1 VRFVALVFIAAL
13 FADTALAAQGAQ
25 QRLAIEQQQVAD
37 QLRRLNTLLIE
48 LETSERQL
56 GNIELADTLASVQSY
71 MNGAEGVGDLVLAIQ
86 KVSEQLQQHR
96 NASALS
102 SQAVLIEQLQLLLDM
117 LLNSQ
122 ADIQSEKQKELLE
135 QRAEK
140 IKDLIDRQQ
149 QLLEEVQQLKKEQS
163 DPSENDEQKMQELQE
178 QQEQLAE
185 DTKEFNKQQQ
195 QQGIKSEPAED
206 AQQKQ
211 EEAASE
217 LEQQDMQQAEEKQEE
232 ALDKLK
238 EAQQDVE
245 QQQQQDASKEKQE
258 ALMNVEQEIK
268 EILLIHDQQHLVLE
282 EVLKSNPVADLPRS
296 ARVKLR
302 KVSAIQQNISYRA
315 DDLLLEIAQAGAD
328 SFPFYILALM
338 EDHQILADNLV
349 AISDTL
355 NQQDV
360 ELSKY
365 LSESWAELLDVI
377 ATERDRE
384 REQAESDSQDEE
396 SQEGGEDEEDAPLV
410 QFATELQLLKRM
422 QLALAKRMHLVQNNP
437 GGDTFKRLIERQTDL
452 QLQYESMIRRLQG
465 AADKTDSEEI

>member
-1 VRFVALVFIAAL
+1 MRFIVLVFVAAL
-13 FADTALAAQGAQ
+13 FADTALVAQGAQ

-37 QLRRLNTLLIE
+37 QLRRLNTLLVE

-56 GNIELADTLASVQSY
+56 GNIELADTLASVQIY

-163 DPSENDEQKMQELQE
+163 DPSENDEQKIQELQE

-217 LEQQDMQQAEEKQEE
+217 LEEQDMQQAEEKQEE
-232 ALDKLK
+232 ALDELK
-238 EAQQDVE
+238 EAQQDVG

-268 EILLIHDQQHLVLE
+268 EILLIHDQQHLILE

-302 KVSAIQQNISYRA
+302 KVSAIQQNISCRA

-338 EDHQILADNLV
+338 EDHQILADNLA
-349 AISDTL
+349 AISETL

-384 REQAESDSQDEE
+384 REQAESEP
-396 SQEGGEDEEDAPLV
+396 QEGEEEDAPLV

-422 QLALAKRMHLVQNNP
+422 QLALAKRMHLVQDNP

-465 AADKTDSEEI
+465 ADDKTESEEI

>member
-1 VRFVALVFIAAL
+1 MRFIVLVFIAAL
-13 FADTALAAQGAQ
+13 FADTALTAQGAQ

-140 IKDLIDRQQ
+140 IKELIDRQQ
-149 QLLEEVQQLKKEQS
+149 RLLEEVQQLKKEQS
-163 DPSENDEQKMQELQE
+163 DPSESDEQKMQELQE

-185 DTKEFNKQQQ
+185 ETKEFNKQQQ
-195 QQGIKSEPAED
+195 QQGIKSESAED

-232 ALDKLK
+232 ALDELK

-268 EILLIHDQQHLVLE
+268 EILMIHDQQHLILE

-302 KVSAIQQNISYRA
+302 KVAAIQQNISYRA

-338 EDHQILADNLV
+338 EDHQVLADHLA

-384 REQAESDSQDEE
+384 REQAESDPQNGE
-396 SQEGGEDEEDAPLV
+396 SQEGEKEDAPLV

-422 QLALAKRMHLVQNNP
+422 QLALAKRMHLVQDNP
-437 GGDTFKRLIERQTDL
+437 TGDTFKRLIERQTDL

-465 AADKTDSEEI
+465 AADKTESEEI